1 MKKQYLYLIGAAVLF
16 WWLKNKPKF
25 KLDKNKKLPGQ
36 RANIMQ
42 ASSESLPNFTVDTT
56 TDRQLYK
63 EDQKLCK

>member
-42 ASSESLPNFTVDTT
+42 ASAESLPNFTIDTT
-56 TDRQLYK
+56 TDRQQYK

>member
-25 KLDKNKKLPGQ
+25 KPAQQKKQPGQ
-36 RANIMQ
+36 RSEFMQ
-42 ASSESLPNFTVDTT
+42 TGAESLPTFMVDTT
-56 TDRQLYK
+56 TNKQQYK